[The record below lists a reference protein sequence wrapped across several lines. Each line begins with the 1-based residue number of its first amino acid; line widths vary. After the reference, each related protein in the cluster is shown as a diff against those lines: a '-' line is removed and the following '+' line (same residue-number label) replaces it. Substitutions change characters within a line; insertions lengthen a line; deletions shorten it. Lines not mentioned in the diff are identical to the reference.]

1 MIFSR
6 FSKFALIFAMF
17 FIFAPIFADE
27 SFLAD
32 RYTIGTNYG
41 TRSRPDDVF
50 YTIEKGNV
58 ILYIGTSLEFLQFK
72 ARLKKADGEEVWF
85 DLYNNDHNYS
95 HYGFPSSGPVGNYY
109 AKPVLQETVTL
120 RFQNDD
126 VFLYQLVADFLDDL
140 DRFSYEVDPDYFKR
154 YVLPHVETRYLR
166 YLRNSIFALYDYKFS
181 SKELRDF
188 FSQFAWYAYDESM
201 TLDKINQRMP
211 EKFMRL
217 VKYIKAEEEKRK

>member
-1 MIFSR
+1 MISK
-6 FSKFALIFAMF
+6 FSKFALFFAMF
-17 FIFAPIFADE
+17 FISAPIFADE
-27 SFLAD
+27 SFLAN

-58 ILYIGTSLEFLQFK
+58 ILYIGTSLNFLQFRT
-72 ARLKKADGEEVWF
+72 RLRKTDGDEVWF
-85 DLYNNDHNYS
+85 DLYKNDHNYG
-95 HYGFPSSGPVGNYY
+95 HYGFGDSYNYY
-109 AKPVLQETVTL
+109 AKPVFQGTQTL
-120 RFQNDD
+120 KFQNDD
-126 VFLYQLVADFLDDL
+126 VFLYQLVADFIDDL
-140 DRFSYEVDPDYFKR
+140 DRFSYEVDPYYFKNN
-154 YVLPHVETRYLR
+154 VLPHVETRYLR

-211 EKFMRL
+211 DKFIRL
-217 VKYIKAEEEKRK
+217 VEYIKAEEEERK

>member
-1 MIFSR
+1 MKFFHKFSLL
-6 FSKFALIFAMF
+6 FILF

-126 VFLYQLVADFLDDL
+126 VFLYQLVADFIDDL

-154 YVLPHVETRYLR
+154 YVLPHVEIRYLR

-217 VKYIKAEEEKRK
+217 VEYIKAEEENRK